1 MIPLEVA
8 EERLVGM
15 LRAAGLRKKASYA
28 PGEVQAVL
36 AISDR
41 TFWRLVAAYERD
53 PDSCQPVTPCSLDSF
68 MLRRSRRVRFDE
80 LVEFLRRNN
89 TYERVNAV
97 DPRQMGLFG

>member
-1 MIPLEVA
+1 MTTRELA
-8 EERLVGM
+8 EERLRGM
-15 LRAAGLRKKASYA
+15 LRAAGLRQKASYA
-28 PGEVQAVL
+28 PGEVQAIL
-36 AISDR
+36 GISDR

-53 PDSCQPVTPCSLDSF
+53 PETEQPTTPCCLDSF

-80 LVEFLRRNN
+80 LVEFLSRNN